1 MSDVAT
7 WIGAVAGAVALVFTV
22 LSYLKRRGRTRIE
35 YVVTMSR
42 RILPGR
48 VAEDLEVRH
57 HGVVIPEPALSV
69 VRMVNTGDRA
79 IRAEDFETDLTVT
92 FEATRELV
100 SASWSATR
108 PDDLRPGIQ
117 IKGTRLLIAPKLINP
132 GDMLELQVLS
142 AGPPSGVS
150 VAGRVADLVVVRR
163 QDLPYPLG
171 FGPEGELLRGDRFAW
186 YVLAPATIIGGG
198 FSLTLLDGVS
208 GTSRAVILLGTALV
222 LAAYL
227 LHTSYLVRRH
237 RRWRP

>member
-7 WIGAVAGAVALVFTV
+7 WIGAVAGAAALVFTV
-22 LSYLKRRGRTRIE
+22 LSYLKRRGRTRLE

-42 RILPGR
+42 RILPER

-57 HGVVIPEPALSV
+57 HEVVIPEPALSV

-92 FEATRELV
+92 FEATRELM

-108 PDDLRPGIQ
+108 PDDLRPSIQ
-117 IKGTRLLIAPKLINP
+117 IKGTRVLIAPKLINP

-142 AGPPSGVS
+142 AGPPSGMS
-150 VAGRVADLVVVRR
+150 VTGRVADLVVVRR
-163 QDLPYPLG
+163 QGLPYPPG
-171 FGPEGELLRGDRFAW
+171 SGPEGEMLRVDRFVW
-186 YVLAPATIIGGG
+186 YVAAPAAIILIG
-198 FSLTLLDGVS
+198 FSLALQDGLS
-208 GTSRAVILLGTALV
+208 WTSRAVILLGTALV
-222 LAAYL
+222 VAADFFN
-227 LHTSYLVRRH
+227 TSYLVRRR

>member
-7 WIGAVAGAVALVFTV
+7 WISAVGGVVALVFTV
-22 LSYLKRRGRTRIE
+22 LSYLKRRGRARIE
-35 YVVTMSR
+35 YIVTTSR

-48 VAEDLEVRH
+48 VADALEVTH
-57 HGVVIPEPALSV
+57 QGVAVADPALSV
-69 VRMVNTGDRA
+69 VRIVNTGDRA
-79 IRAEDFETDLTVT
+79 IRPEDFETDLTVT
-92 FEATRELV
+92 FDAVRELV

-108 PDDLRPGIQ
+108 PDDLRPGI
-117 IKGTRLLIAPKLINP
+117 KTERNRVLIAPKLINP

-142 AGPPSGVS
+142 SGPPNGVS

-163 QDLPYPLG
+163 QDLPYPPG
-171 FGPEGELLRGDRFAW
+171 SGPEGEMLRGDRFMW
-186 YVLAPATIIGGG
+186 YVLIPATIIGGG

-222 LAAYL
+222 LTAYF
-227 LHTSYLVRRH
+227 LHTSYLVRRR